1 MSIKVSSFFVF
12 LLQIP
17 ETRAVAMYFSVWKIK
32 PHPSWQLKKMQ
43 GCFLLCSWSVQWCVC
58 VHLCDYFI
66 SFHKQ
71 PQYESTP
78 LQPHISERS
87 ASHLEELERKIAA
100 AENKELQLSEIVK
113 QLSNKSSEEKK
124 KMEEKVSVFPDPRF
138 LLSLL
143 Q

>member
-1 MSIKVSSFFVF
+1 
-12 LLQIP
+12 
-17 ETRAVAMYFSVWKIK
+17 MYS
-32 PHPSWQLKKMQ
+32 
-43 GCFLLCSWSVQWCVC
+43 GVC
-58 VHLCDYFI
+58 VHLCNYFI

-100 AENKELQLSEIVK
+100 AESKELQLSEIVK

-124 KMEEKVSVFPDPRF
+124 KMEEKVSVFPDPHF

-143 Q
+143 QQYMFARKQLSVRVSELFSKGH